1 MDENRIKKVVDDI
14 NIPISAKDRILEGC
28 KYKLEQKIR
37 RKMVVKKTM
46 KISICCALAI
56 FLLLGM
62 PIMNQKNNFEVL
74 VYAAMSNGTSG
85 TVSLNDEKEIL
96 LQLQD
101 TPVGKGYI
109 FEVTLPAGYS
119 FKTKQMDEKQ
129 PLFTVYQ
136 EENRI
141 YWIPDTQIAGN
152 IYNSDSEKIELQKFD
167 NEVKM
172 CDFEIAIYNS
182 EDSLEKELQ
191 IQFRIEGNQCM
202 VGYNCYK

>member
-1 MDENRIKKVVDDI
+1 MDENRIKKVVNDI
-14 NIPISAKDRILEGC
+14 NIPISAKDRIFEGC
-28 KYKLEQKIR
+28 KYKLEKRIR
-37 RKMVVKKTM
+37 RKMVVKKTI
-46 KISICCALAI
+46 KISICCAMVV

-62 PIMNQKNNFEVL
+62 PIMNQKNHFEVM

-85 TVSLNDEKEIL
+85 TVSLNNEKEIL

-109 FEVTLPAGYS
+109 FEVTLPDGYT
-119 FKTKQMDEKQ
+119 FRTKQVDGEQ

-136 EENRI
+136 AANRI

-152 IYNSDSEKIELQKFD
+152 IYNSDLEKIELQKF
-167 NEVKM
+167 NYEVKM

-191 IQFRIEGNQCM
+191 IQFRIEGNKCM